1 MLNCNLAR
9 KVAFRG
15 VMASLL
21 AVASIGAQADQPGRG
36 ATGPFEVDYL
46 KFIIDHHYSALRM
59 TELAAGTDIRRDAEI
74 TPTEG
79 TSPTPQTTETRAKA
93 QMEEIKSMARMNN
106 RGQREEIMTAQRFLK
121 DWYGVSYE
129 PRLRSDGRQLIRA
142 LESAAPGATFDQTFL
157 RLFSRH
163 HYLALSPTIQ
173 CLTGA
178 DVAHVDLERYCR
190 DIVNMQTS
198 GIDEMR
204 HMLCEKFSDC
214 GYQPFNRGSVRRDD
228 SAVNWTQE

>member
-1 MLNCNLAR
+1 MIYHPAVEVDTSIVLRACSRIDTSVGDIDHYSGPDTFLRREIMLNCNLAR

-21 AVASIGAQADQPGRG
+21 AVASTGAQADQPGRG

-74 TPTEG
+74 SASEG

-121 DWYGVSYE
+121 D
-129 PRLRSDGRQLIRA
+129 
-142 LESAAPGATFDQTFL
+142 
-157 RLFSRH
+157 
-163 HYLALSPTIQ
+163 
-173 CLTGA
+173 
-178 DVAHVDLERYCR
+178 
-190 DIVNMQTS
+190 
-198 GIDEMR
+198 
-204 HMLCEKFSDC
+204 
-214 GYQPFNRGSVRRDD
+214 
-228 SAVNWTQE
+228 